1 MVDSSQ
7 SYLNGLNNEQM
18 SLGGQ
23 LTKEN
28 LTIRNTPQLI
38 AEKANAFE
46 QAKTACSTDHLSTAV
61 SNFITNHPEEGTDIF
76 LNHDGHKFIS
86 SADALATLIK
96 TRTAQVVALQS
107 VELARAIKEEQ
118 WSLVRDY
125 GAAVTQEMKIRNQIQ
140 V

>member
-1 MVDSSQ
+1 MNSRAPVTKLARGAGVPSMVDSSQ

-28 LTIRNTPQLI
+28 LTIRHTPQLI

-61 SNFITNHPEEGTDIF
+61 SNFNFTGVFRNIRFSWGNDTGNTG
-76 LNHDGHKFIS
+76 
-86 SADALATLIK
+86 LI
-96 TRTAQVVALQS
+96 
-107 VELARAIKEEQ
+107 
-118 WSLVRDY
+118 D
-125 GAAVTQEMKIRNQIQ
+125 KILYRQ
-140 V
+140 